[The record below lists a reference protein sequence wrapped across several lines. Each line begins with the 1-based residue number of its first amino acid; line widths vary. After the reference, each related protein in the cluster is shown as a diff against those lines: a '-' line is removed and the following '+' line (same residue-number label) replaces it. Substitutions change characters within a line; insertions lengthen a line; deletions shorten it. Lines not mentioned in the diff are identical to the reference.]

1 MNRGDSPFSPEE
13 RLYAL
18 YGKNPPVQAVSR
30 LKTERFL
37 FTKSLYADL
46 ELIRE
51 LRLAA
56 ENAGTKVTVIGFGA
70 SFIAWLCGCTSL
82 CPLPPHRLSL
92 SDDTVIFCC
101 EGDGWDLP
109 TLIGHDEDSHWDGH
123 EIPIEGMLGR
133 IRDPN
138 YQVDFSIAEF
148 FTDQATEIIQNHFGR
163 QNYALVMLS
172 FDSTESGDLSFAL
185 VPKDG
190 PMVDIAEDGI
200 WHTDQE
206 NVYGRNYRMINLF
219 FDERKEKL
227 RQFRRQTGKEPTMTD
242 LLTEPMLTAI
252 AEKITAEIINEG
264 GHVLKPDR
272 LCFSSLLR
280 MYGYLHSTYTADNP
294 IYQLEGA
301 HYSDVF
307 CFREQVYDLVQ
318 SHMDPKY
325 RISSEFAIHVTKRA
339 RSGRFTQNRMD
350 PETELTLR
358 GLGISD
364 DWIQQLSHTCYL
376 SSKADLIPQLLEE
389 MQITWYERNAAD
401 GGIIVRDSGR

>member
-1 MNRGDSPFSPEE
+1 MNRRESPFNPEE
-13 RLYAL
+13 RMYAL

-37 FTKSLYADL
+37 FPKSLYADL

-51 LRLAA
+51 LRMAA
-56 ENAGTKVTVIGFGA
+56 ENAETEVTAIGFGA
-70 SFIAWLCGCTSL
+70 SFIAWLCGCVSL
-82 CPLPPHRLSL
+82 CPLPPHRLSPT
-92 SDDTVIFCC
+92 DEAVIFCC
-101 EGDGWDLP
+101 EGDGWDMP
-109 TLIGHDEDSHWDGH
+109 TLIGHDEGSHWDGH
-123 EIPIEGMLGR
+123 EIPIESMLGR

-138 YQVDFSIAEF
+138 YQLDFRIAESF
-148 FTDQATEIIQNHFGR
+148 ANQATEIIRNHFLR
-163 QNYALVMLS
+163 QDYDLVMI
-172 FDSTESGDLSFAL
+172 STGSDDLSFAL

-190 PMVDIAEDGI
+190 PMVDIAENRI
-200 WHTDQE
+200 WHTDSK
-206 NVYGRNYRMINLF
+206 NIYGKNYRMINLI

-227 RQFRRQTGKEPTMTD
+227 RQFRRQTEKEPTMTD
-242 LLTEPMLTAI
+242 LLTEPILTAT
-252 AEKITAEIINEG
+252 EKRITAEIINGG

-318 SHMDPKY
+318 SHLDPEY

-376 SSKADLIPQLLEE
+376 PSKADLIPQLLEE
-389 MQITWYERNAAD
+389 MQSTCYERNAAD
-401 GGIIVRDSGR
+401 GGITVGDSGR